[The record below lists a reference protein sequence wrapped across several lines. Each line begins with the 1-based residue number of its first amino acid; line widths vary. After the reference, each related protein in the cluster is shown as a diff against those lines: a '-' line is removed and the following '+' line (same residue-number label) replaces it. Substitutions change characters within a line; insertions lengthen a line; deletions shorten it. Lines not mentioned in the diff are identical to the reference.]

1 MATTSGI
8 SKSWHY
14 GYTIVIC
21 CFLIMLVAVGLVM
34 SCAGIFYK
42 PVSQEL
48 GIEIGTFS
56 IYMSLCF
63 LFSTLTLTFAGRLM
77 ERYSARWILTIC
89 SAVTGLTMAAMS
101 VFSSVWEFYAA
112 GVIFGVTLA
121 FLMYLGF
128 ATMLNRW
135 FKTRMGLFLGICS
148 AGSGIGG
155 MLFNPLAGYLIT
167 EYGWRN
173 AYLVFGAM
181 ILVLVTPVVGC
192 SCGIIPETKDCSL
205 TGLQAKTILHH
216 RQPCSRKMMAWTTP
230 RL

>member
-63 LFSTLTLTFAGRLM
+63 LFSTLTADFCRTAHGAVQRTVDTD
-77 ERYSARWILTIC
+77 AC

-101 VFSSVWEFYAA
+101 VFTSVWEFYMA
-112 GVIFGVTLA
+112 GIIFGVTLA
-121 FLMYLGF
+121 FLLYLGF

-135 FKTRMGLFLGICS
+135 FRTRMGVFIGICS
-148 AGSGIGG
+148 AGSGIG
-155 MLFNPLAGYLIT
+155 
-167 EYGWRN
+167 RD
-173 AYLVFGAM
+173 
-181 ILVLVTPVVGC
+181 VVQSAC
-192 SCGIIPETKDCSL
+192 RVSDHGI
-205 TGLQAKTILHH
+205 
-216 RQPCSRKMMAWTTP
+216 RMA
-230 RL
+230 